1 MTCERLQRL
10 REIATLFLKL
20 GSIGFGGPAAHIAMM
35 EREVVQKRR
44 WLSDGEFLDLV
55 SATNLIPGPNSTE
68 MAMHIGYKRAGG
80 IGLLV
85 GGVSFIVPAMLIVT
99 AIAWGYVRFGQLPQT
114 AALLE
119 GVKPVIIAI
128 IIQAVWMLGK
138 TAVKTRMLM
147 AIGIT
152 AVVLAF
158 LGLGEILILMLCAL
172 AMFCVQ
178 ASKLNRT
185 DRSTCFPMIGD
196 IFTAQPSVLAGVGGA
211 VAAVPFTQSAM
222 FWFFLKVGATLFG
235 SGYVLI
241 AFLRTELVERCG
253 WLTAD
258 QLVDAVSV
266 GQFTPGPVLTT
277 ATFIGYL
284 LSGPA
289 GALVATIGIFLPA
302 FVFVALSGPIIPRIR
317 ASPFAGAMLDG
328 VNVGSLSLLAVVA
341 IRLGQIAL
349 ADWTS
354 ILVMLAAWL
363 ILFTSKLNS
372 AWLILAGAVIG
383 WVKTMF

>member
-44 WLSDGEFLDLV
+44 WLSDEEFLDLV

-85 GGVSFIVPAMLIVT
+85 GGVSFIVPAMLIVM

-178 ASKLNRT
+178 ASKLNRR

-258 QLVDAVSV
+258 QLLDAVSV